1 MGNLTRNQIGI
12 LMICLGTGL
21 ITLNDMMF
29 KALSGDYALYQI
41 VFARS
46 LGGLMFSVI
55 ILQLEGGWR
64 LLKTA
69 TPWQHVARALMVVV
83 SNMSFFLA
91 IAAMP
96 LGLVSALFFVAPL
109 LITVLSIPVLGERV
123 GIHRWTAVGVG
134 FAGVAVMFVPEL
146 LGQGLGVPGW
156 SYALPLV
163 AALSYAGNQ
172 VMTRKLGVTSRASAL
187 AIYIQVMFLVVS
199 VIFYAVLGQG
209 QYAEGITNDSL
220 VFLLR
225 AWVWPTPGDI
235 WVFLAL
241 GLNVAAIAYCLSQA
255 YRMAE
260 AGVVAPFEYV
270 ALPLAVFWGW
280 SVFGEIPGPFTWAG
294 MVLIAGAGLYIVWR
308 ERKSRKRD

>member
-1 MGNLTRNQIGI
+1 M
-12 LMICLGTGL
+12 
-21 ITLNDMMF
+21 
-29 KALSGDYALYQI
+29 
-41 VFARS
+41 
-46 LGGLMFSVI
+46 
-55 ILQLEGGWR
+55 
-64 LLKTA
+64 
-69 TPWQHVARALMVVV
+69 MVVV
-83 SNMSFFLA
+83 ANMSFFLA

-109 LITVLSIPVLGERV
+109 LITVLSIPVLGEQV
-123 GIHRWTAVGVG
+123 GIHRWAAVGVG
-134 FAGVAVMFVPEL
+134 FVGVAVMFVPEL

-199 VIFYAVLGQG
+199 IVSYGVLGQG
-209 QYAEGITNDSL
+209 QYAQGITNESL

-225 AWVWPTPGDI
+225 AWVWPAPGDI

>member
-1 MGNLTRNQIGI
+1 MGHLTRNQIGI

-46 LGGLMFSVI
+46 IGGLMFSLI
-55 ILQLEGGWR
+55 ILQIEGGWR
-64 LLKTA
+64 LLQTA
-69 TPWQHVARALMVVV
+69 TPWQHAARALMVVV
-83 SNMSFFLA
+83 ANISFFLA

-109 LITVLSIPVLGERV
+109 LITILSIPVLGEQV
-123 GIHRWTAVGVG
+123 GIHRWAAVGVG
-134 FAGVAVMFVPEL
+134 FAGVALMFVPEL
-146 LGQGLGVPGW
+146 LGQGLGVPRW

-163 AALSYAGNQ
+163 SALSYAGNQ

-199 VIFYAVLGQG
+199 IVSYGVLGQG
-209 QYAEGITNDSL
+209 QYAEGITNESL
-220 VFLLR
+220 MFLLR
-225 AWVWPTPGDI
+225 AWVWPAHGDI